1 MVQGGRSGAVLIPG
15 GRHSFHQRRHLQRPD
30 RPTDV
35 ARRPGASS
43 EVVGGDEPGRAATRG
58 GPTLKVGIR
67 HARRTRTFSYSVL
80 CVSTG
85 YVTHAVGGT
94 NACLLVPSDNGL
106 GLDPQFPGWLLGKGL
121 REMRF
126 PKSHTLL
133 YSADGFDL
141 VGKSTNNRGRRWRV
155 MHVLPQKAACCAVR
169 S

>member
-1 MVQGGRSGAVLIPG
+1 MNVQNTEAWNVFIERSEQGVSAVPVSLVP
-15 GRHSFHQRRHLQRPD
+15 
-30 RPTDV
+30 
-35 ARRPGASS
+35 
-43 EVVGGDEPGRAATRG
+43 E
-58 GPTLKVGIR
+58 
-67 HARRTRTFSYSVL
+67 